1 MWQTVKTKIGYSLG
15 RPAPYQDFILDD
27 NDKCN
32 FFEMNFSFIMTR
44 LPDMSS
50 RTWCYIPACWSVI
63 DSYLRSSVLKSKTM
77 RDSFP

>member
-50 RTWCYIPACWSVI
+50 RTWC
-63 DSYLRSSVLKSKTM
+63 
-77 RDSFP
+77 